1 MLEIRMLPSSSGS
14 PNVVKLVG
22 RLDRFSA
29 TTFSQGLASIPGPI
43 SLDCSELEGVDSVGF
58 AALVML
64 HEACRDRGDDCVV
77 TGLITPPRE
86 QWNAWPGLDRLF
98 LGDGQ
103 RRDATP
109 GAQLRV

>member
-1 MLEIRMLPSSSGS
+1 MLPSSSGS

-29 TTFSQGLASIPGPI
+29 TAFSQGLGSLPGPI
-43 SLDCSELEGVDSVGF
+43 SLDCSELDGIDSIGF

-64 HEACRDRGDDCVV
+64 HEACVGRGDRCVV
-77 TGLITPPRE
+77 TGLVTPPPD
-86 QWNAWPGLDRLF
+86 QWSAWPGLDRLD
-98 LGDGQ
+98 LGDGP
-103 RRDATP
+103 RREPAS